1 MSFLKRH
8 PTINITQQFG
18 TIYVPKTTLKFHNG
32 VADNYFAYICNG

>member
-1 MSFLKRH
+1 MPFIKRL

-18 TIYVPKTTLKFHNG
+18 TIYVPKITLKFHNG